1 MEVKPMG
8 NTEQEKMSS
17 LWGYYV
23 ACCEIL
29 DKVTVEYQG
38 PYVYDYYLGH
48 ILGMRNK
55 TILSGMEK
63 FHTLANER
71 VVKMPSKLYP
81 QGKAVLDVMTA
92 IVAAGGEYPIDKT
105 KIAKLNE
112 LELLARATISTCWM
126 EGNMLKVVR
135 NLEGISLQKL
145 AEKSGVS
152 KNTIFRIESNQS
164 IPRIDVL
171 RKIADALEAPLEL
184 VAIGIGKTEPETA
197 PEEEIPNPNAPKIP
211 RVYDYQDRDAD
222 DEIKAFREQ
231 KSE

>member
-1 MEVKPMG
+1 M
-8 NTEQEKMSS
+8 QS
-17 LWGYYV
+17 
-23 ACCEIL
+23 
-29 DKVTVEYQG
+29 
-38 PYVYDYYLGH
+38 
-48 ILGMRNK
+48 K

-92 IVAAGGEYPIDKT
+92 IVAASGKYPIAKT
-105 KIAKLNE
+105 RIADLHE
-112 LELLARATISTCWM
+112 FELLARATIGTCWR

-152 KNTIFRIESNQS
+152 KNTIFRIENNQS

-171 RKIADALEAPLEL
+171 RKLADALEAPLEL
-184 VAIGIGKTEPETA
+184 VAIGIGKTEPETT
-197 PEEEIPNPNAPKIP
+197 PEEEIPNPNAPKLP
-211 RVYDYQDRDAD
+211 SVYDSQDRSAD
-222 DEIKAFREQ
+222 DEIKAFQE
-231 KSE
+231 

>member
-1 MEVKPMG
+1 MEIKPMG

-17 LWGYYV
+17 LWGYFI
-23 ACCEIL
+23 ACCKIL
-29 DKVTVEYQG
+29 DDVTIEYQE
-38 PYVYDYYLGH
+38 PCVSDYYLNH
-48 ILGMRNK
+48 ISAMQSK

-92 IVAAGGEYPIDKT
+92 IVAASGKYPIAKT
-105 KIAKLNE
+105 RIADLHE
-112 LELLARATISTCWM
+112 FELLARATISTCWR

-152 KNTIFRIESNQS
+152 KNTIFRIENNQS

-171 RKIADALEAPLEL
+171 RKLADALEAPLEL
-184 VAIGIGKTEPETA
+184 VAIGIGKTEPETT
-197 PEEEIPNPNAPKIP
+197 PEEEVPNPNAPKLP
-211 RVYDYQDRDAD
+211 SVYDSQDRGAD
-222 DEIKAFREQ
+222 DEIKAFQ
-231 KSE
+231 K

>member
-1 MEVKPMG
+1 MEIKPMG

-17 LWGYYV
+17 LWGYFI
-23 ACCEIL
+23 ACCKIL
-29 DKVTVEYQG
+29 DDVTIEYQE
-38 PYVYDYYLGH
+38 PCVSDYYLNH
-48 ILGMRNK
+48 ISAMQSK

-71 VVKMPSKLYP
+71 VVKIPSKLYP

-92 IVAAGGEYPIDKT
+92 IVAASGKYPIAKT
-105 KIAKLNE
+105 RIADLHE
-112 LELLARATISTCWM
+112 FELLARATIGTCWR

-152 KNTIFRIESNQS
+152 KNTIFRIENNQS

-171 RKIADALEAPLEL
+171 RKLADALEAPLEL
-184 VAIGIGKTEPETA
+184 VAIGIG
-197 PEEEIPNPNAPKIP
+197 
-211 RVYDYQDRDAD
+211 
-222 DEIKAFREQ
+222 
-231 KSE
+231 